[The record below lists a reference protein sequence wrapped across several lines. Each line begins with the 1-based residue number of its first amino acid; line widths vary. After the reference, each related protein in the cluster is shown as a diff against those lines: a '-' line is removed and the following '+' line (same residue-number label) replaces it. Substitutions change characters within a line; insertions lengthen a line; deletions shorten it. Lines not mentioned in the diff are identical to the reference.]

1 MLQIKTIDPGT
12 FSLLKRLMKIPAL
25 MNFSLVGGT
34 ALALKYGHRLSID
47 IDLFSHLPF
56 KNQEIIEALETEFG
70 NEFSLQLNK
79 EMFGV
84 FAFIQNI
91 KVDIVKHPHLLLNE
105 PETENS
111 IRLYHTAD
119 IAAMKVNAILGRGK
133 KKDFWDI
140 AELLQHY
147 SLKEIINFYTNKF
160 PKQQLLISIPYALT
174 WFDDAEESE
183 DPISL
188 KGQTWAGVKKIIQ
201 KSVSDFLR

>member
-105 PETENS
+105 PETENG

-183 DPISL
+183 NPISL

-201 KSVSDFLR
+201 QSVSDFLK